1 LEKKNYTSQDVADMA
16 GVSQSTVSRV
26 FAGNTNV
33 SAKKRKKILEVAEK
47 LDYQPNAIARG
58 LITNKTK
65 MVGIVIKYFHNPFY
79 SEVLSAFYNRLSSLG
94 YHLIFINSDNDEIQA
109 SEINLLIDYKV
120 EGVIITD
127 AILSSSAAKKLS
139 RNNTTVVLFNRYIK
153 DSESKAVY
161 CDNYFA
167 GRQLATYLVEMGH
180 KSIAFISGPF
190 NTSTTI
196 DRKQGFEEVLAERGL
211 PPLHVESGIYT
222 YESGFKA
229 AQALVAMKEK
239 VDCIFC
245 ANDITALGAIEAIR
259 EMGLNIP
266 EDISVVGFDDINMA
280 NWPSY
285 SLTTWKQPIDEMVDN
300 AVKLLL
306 GEETDQENVV
316 KLKGNLVIRKSVKAK
331 K

>member
-1 LEKKNYTSQDVADMA
+1 MEKKNYTSQDVADMA

-229 AQALVAMKEK
+229 AQALVAMKKK

>member
-1 LEKKNYTSQDVADMA
+1 MA

-79 SEVLSAFYNRLSSLG
+79 SEVLSAFYSRLSSLG

-153 DSESKAVY
+153 DSSSKAVY

-196 DRKQGFEEVLAERGL
+196 DRKQGFEEVLSERGL

-229 AQALVAMKEK
+229 AQALVAMKKK

-259 EMGLNIP
+259 EMGLSIP
-266 EDISVVGFDDINMA
+266 EDISIVGFDDINMA
-280 NWPSY
+280 SWPSY

-306 GEETDQENVV
+306 GEETNQENVV
-316 KLKGNLVIRKSVKAK
+316 KLKGNLVVRKSVRAK

>member
-1 LEKKNYTSQDVADMA
+1 MEKKNYTSQDVADMA

-259 EMGLNIP
+259 EMGLSIP

-306 GEETDQENVV
+306 GEETNQENVV

>member
-1 LEKKNYTSQDVADMA
+1 MA

-120 EGVIITD
+120 EEVIITD

-229 AQALVAMKEK
+229 AQALVAMKKK